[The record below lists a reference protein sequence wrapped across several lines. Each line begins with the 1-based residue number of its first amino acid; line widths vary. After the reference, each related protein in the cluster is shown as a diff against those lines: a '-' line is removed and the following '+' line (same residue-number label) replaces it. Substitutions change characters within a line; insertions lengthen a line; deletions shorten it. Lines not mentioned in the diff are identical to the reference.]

1 MGIFKTLVL
10 APMALFVLAR
20 SEGFASA
27 EWVEVDASGNIP
39 EGSVVVGCDD
49 ESSRDKC
56 ATPQYVCRGLIEGT
70 FFTGKT
76 GQGWGF
82 CSIERSGQEH
92 QVTPHYV
99 LHGRVNGNAQAE
111 AGGTVTADNQGLFT
125 REQLEA
131 AVAAGQQG
139 LFTREQLEAAV
150 AALAAGK
157 QGSCTHALLH
167 ETRAELP
174 PGGQFCS
181 RNCREAGRLLC
192 PQPQLYEICHGVSAI
207 FMYSSQGSG
216 NAEDI
221 VQAWSLEEPSMRRRL
236 ESTCKDA
243 GVPLPESGTIPESK
257 RGLTQGQPDAAV
269 AAGRQGLVTHAL
281 LHEARA
287 ERPPGQ
293 FCSRNCR
300 EAGRLQC
307 PQHHLSDIC
316 HGVSAIISYSRQGSE
331 NAEDIVQT
339 WSLKEPSKRRRL
351 ESTCK
356 DAGVPLPEIR

>member
-1 MGIFKTLVL
+1 MKILKALVL
-10 APMALFVLAR
+10 ALMALLILTR

-27 EWVEVDASGNIP
+27 EWIEVDASGNIP
-39 EGSVVVGCDD
+39 EGSIVVGCDD
-49 ESSRDKC
+49 GSSRDMC
-56 ATPQYVCRGLIEGT
+56 ATPVYVCRGMIEGT
-70 FFTGKT
+70 SFTGKT

-82 CSIERSGQEH
+82 CNIERDGQEH
-92 QVTPHYV
+92 QVTPHFV
-99 LHGRVNGNAQAE
+99 LHGRVNGYAQAE
-111 AGGTVTADNQGLFT
+111 AGGTITADKQGLFT
-125 REQLEA
+125 QEQLEA
-131 AVAAGQQG
+131 AVAAGKQG
-139 LFTREQLEAAV
+139 LFTQEQLEAAV
-150 AALAAGK
+150 AAGKKGLFTQEQLEAAVAAGK
-157 QGSCTHALLH
+157 QGLGTHALLH
-167 ETRAELP
+167 ETRAERP

-192 PQPQLYEICHGVSAI
+192 PQPHLSDICHGVSAI
-207 FMYSSQGSG
+207 IMYSRQGSE

-221 VQAWSLEEPSMRRRL
+221 VQAWSLKEPSKRRRL

-243 GVPLPESGTIPESK
+243 GVPLPESGAT
-257 RGLTQGQPDAAV
+257 T
-269 AAGRQGLVTHAL
+269 AGKQGLGTHAL
-281 LHEARA
+281 LHETRA

-316 HGVSAIISYSRQGSE
+316 HGVSAIFTYSRQGSE
-331 NAEDIVQT
+331 NAEDIVQA